1 MSVPLDQP
9 ADESARDRDVTLLY
23 LIKQVEL
30 AVRQALDDVVA
41 TADLTTLQ
49 YTALTVLER
58 HPGITSAE
66 LARNSF
72 VRAQTMA
79 EMVTYLLGRGLVT
92 RERDETNRKQ
102 YLLTLTSE
110 GQRVLDELFDAVADI
125 ETKMLDGFDGGQ
137 TEILRTYLLR
147 CRHSLSGEPRGSAG
161 VPVLLPHGSSGSFG
175 RRVVHLRDHRRGRRT
190 RHGRGGVSR
199 HEQAAPSSASGHD
212 RDVTLLYLI
221 KQVELAVRQ
230 ALDDVVATADL
241 TTLQYTALTVLERHP
256 GITSAELARNSFVR
270 AQSMAEMVTYLL
282 GRGLVT
288 RERDERNRKQY
299 LLSLSAAGQR
309 VLDELYHAVADIES
323 AMLEGFDAGQT
334 EILRTYLVRCRRSL
348 SGGAPR

>member
-1 MSVPLDQP
+1 MS
-9 ADESARDRDVTLLY
+9 SATSSTTGHDRDITLLY

-79 EMVTYLLGRGLVT
+79 EMITYLLGRGLVA

-110 GQRVLDELFDAVADI
+110 GQRVLGELLNAVADI
-125 ETKMLDGFDGGQ
+125 ETKVLDGFDGGQ

-147 CRHSLSGEPRGSAG
+147 CRHVLSGEP
-161 VPVLLPHGSSGSFG
+161 
-175 RRVVHLRDHRRGRRT
+175 
-190 RHGRGGVSR
+190 
-199 HEQAAPSSASGHD
+199 
-212 RDVTLLYLI
+212 
-221 KQVELAVRQ
+221 
-230 ALDDVVATADL
+230 
-241 TTLQYTALTVLERHP
+241 
-256 GITSAELARNSFVR
+256 
-270 AQSMAEMVTYLL
+270 
-282 GRGLVT
+282 
-288 RERDERNRKQY
+288 
-299 LLSLSAAGQR
+299 
-309 VLDELYHAVADIES
+309 
-323 AMLEGFDAGQT
+323 
-334 EILRTYLVRCRRSL
+334 
-348 SGGAPR
+348 PR

>member
-1 MSVPLDQP
+1 MSATGSFVGQLPYVYLALGCLGLVLLLSHRTVHSRFGRGIQALAGSQTAAESAGVPVNRSKVTIFALSAGYAGLAGGLSAFFTPYVSPDSFPAVESFTYVIMAVVGGLGTIWGGVVGAVIVSVLLQVLNTVSSQPGLPPTAAPIMQYATYGALLVAGAALHAARRRPDRRRRCRPAAGATAGRGARMSVPLASAAEEP
-9 ADESARDRDVTLLY
+9 ARDRDVTLLY

-41 TADLTTLQ
+41 AADLTTLQ

-79 EMVTYLLGRGLVT
+79 EMVTYLLGRGLVA
-92 RERDETNRKQ
+92 RERDENNRKQ

-147 CRHSLSGEPRGSAG
+147 CRHSLSGEP
-161 VPVLLPHGSSGSFG
+161 
-175 RRVVHLRDHRRGRRT
+175 
-190 RHGRGGVSR
+190 
-199 HEQAAPSSASGHD
+199 
-212 RDVTLLYLI
+212 
-221 KQVELAVRQ
+221 
-230 ALDDVVATADL
+230 
-241 TTLQYTALTVLERHP
+241 
-256 GITSAELARNSFVR
+256 
-270 AQSMAEMVTYLL
+270 
-282 GRGLVT
+282 
-288 RERDERNRKQY
+288 
-299 LLSLSAAGQR
+299 
-309 VLDELYHAVADIES
+309 
-323 AMLEGFDAGQT
+323 
-334 EILRTYLVRCRRSL
+334 
-348 SGGAPR
+348 PR